1 MAYVF
6 IREQGKYSYV
16 YVKESRRNPK
26 TGTVSSVVIEKH
38 GNLQDCLK
46 KDPLYIEKLK
56 QRVEA
61 TNEAKRD
68 NQVAEYERKAK
79 ELLSSPSKVSE
90 VKRDLNVGAALIKSV
105 WKELGLDSLFAAFE
119 RDAESDQPYSQL
131 AFLLTA
137 QRILNPCSKIQTFE
151 SRNSMIMKLPD
162 VTDQNMVYR
171 VLHRLAADKEAI
183 VRRLNHSIS
192 KATERTFTA
201 AFYDVTTYS
210 FESRDE
216 DALRAF
222 GMSKDG
228 KPGEVQVVLGLL
240 IDEWGIPVNY
250 ELFPGNTSEF
260 KTMIPVVEK
269 LIKDYKIDKLVIVA
283 DRGLNSNENLLKL
296 KELGL
301 DFVIAQ
307 KVKNCS
313 ETFRESILD
322 NENWDSFHYTHE
334 GEITAKYKTLNTE
347 RTIYKTKVSEKTGKT
362 YQTAEVLDVIPVRW
376 VVTYSSSR
384 AHKDLADLD
393 RAEEKAREA
402 IAKGYANNRGHGF
415 KGFIKPPKGTGK
427 PELDT
432 EKLKEART
440 WAGYYAICTNIE
452 NLSNEEIV
460 RIYRQLWSIEDC
472 FRISKTTL
480 ETRPCYVWKKE
491 SIEGHFVSCYVALT
505 LQKYLQYK
513 LRRKLEESETTT
525 EKVIEALR
533 TAVVAPVPD
542 SQVWYLRR
550 YELNSLFDKMCAVFG
565 LEALDPMEGAKGIRS
580 KLKLKQ
586 LNIG

>member
-16 YVKESRRNPK
+16 YVKESRRDPK
-26 TGTVSSVVIEKH
+26 TGTVTSVVLEKH
-38 GNLQDCLK
+38 GSLQACLK
-46 KDPLYIEKLK
+46 KDPDYIKKLK
-56 QRVEA
+56 ERVEA

-68 NQVAEYERKAK
+68 NRVAEYEQKAK
-79 ELLSSPSKVSE
+79 ELLASPNKVSE
-90 VKRDLNVGAALIKSV
+90 VKSDLNVGAALIKVV
-105 WKELGLDSLFAAFE
+105 WKELGLDSLFAAYE
-119 RDAESDQPYSQL
+119 RGTESELPYGQL
-131 AFLLTA
+131 AFLLSA
-137 QRILNPCSKIQTFE
+137 QRILNPCSKIQTFAA
-151 SRNSMIMKLPD
+151 RNSMIMKLPD

-171 VLHRLAADKEAI
+171 VLERLAVDKDAI
-183 VRRLNHSIS
+183 VRRMNRNIS
-192 KATERTFTA
+192 KLTERTFTA

-216 DALRAF
+216 DALRTF

-269 LIKDYKIDKLVIVA
+269 LIQDYKIDKLVIVA

-307 KVKNCS
+307 KVKNCP
-313 ETFRESILD
+313 ETFRESILNND
-322 NENWDSFHYTHE
+322 NWENFLYTHD

-347 RTIYKTKVSEKTGKT
+347 RTIYKTKISEKTGKA

-402 IAKGYANNRGHGF
+402 ITKGYANNRGHGY
-415 KGFIKPPKGTGK
+415 KGLIKTPKGPGK

-432 EKLKEART
+432 EKLKEARI

-452 NLSNEEIV
+452 SLSNEEIV
-460 RIYRQLWSIEDC
+460 KIYRQLWRIEDC

-491 SIEGHFVSCYVALT
+491 SIEGHFVSCYVSLT
-505 LQKYLQYK
+505 LQKYLQHK
-513 LRRKLEESETTT
+513 LRQALEKSETTT
-525 EKVIEALR
+525 EKIVDALR

-550 YELNSLFDKMCAVFG
+550 YELNGLFDKMCAVFD
-565 LEALDPMEGAKGIRS
+565 LDALDPMEAAKGIRS